1 MGGPTQNGAPGP
13 PGNTHQQSQID
24 PSDFGSAAHLLFPSG
39 NLDMDDGGKCLL
51 DVIND
56 PLLFQSFFEGRED
69 ADGLSA
75 NVVDQQLES
84 LANGTG
90 NLLLGASS
98 SNSTLRPA
106 PLANGGLPVSTADN
120 SGRATN
126 GEKQPQHSNNINQL
140 NFSRLED
147 HLGPVDDLQAPNG
160 SQTASQI
167 NLDQVGVNEHLF

>member
-1 MGGPTQNGAPGP
+1 
-13 PGNTHQQSQID
+13 
-24 PSDFGSAAHLLFPSG
+24 
-39 NLDMDDGGKCLL
+39 MDDGGKCLL

-84 LANGTG
+84 LANGSA
-90 NLLLGASS
+90 NLLLGPASS

-120 SGRATN
+120 NGRATN
-126 GEKQPQHSNNINQL
+126 GEKQQHSSTNINQL

-147 HLGPVDDLQAPNG
+147 HLGPVDLQAPNG

-167 NLDQVGVNEHLF
+167 NLDQVSYQSNG